1 MIQDF
6 FTQINLMTDKFI
18 LSLHQDLSFMHFLPL
33 VLLIICSGF
42 FSASEIALFRIQ
54 PYQLQD
60 KNGKTLYS
68 LLNKMLVNKE
78 MILSTILIGNNIV
91 NVATSIYGSYLF
103 TTTLTNLGLSH
114 KLSFSLAGIIL
125 VIVILFWGEIIPK
138 NIAIY
143 NSFRLSILVTPLL
156 YCFYIFLYPVTKIT
170 VYFSSLI
177 SKLFGRSDKTTISDD
192 QLLAMVNS
200 GEKLGVFDKN
210 EKVVIKN
217 ILDFKDTCASEIMT
231 PRNSVFVLSNKEK
244 ISKVKNTIIEESY
257 SRIPIYK
264 ETIDN
269 IVGIVHQKDLFR
281 QLVQKDKKAIKL
293 EDIAQEPTYI
303 YQKTNIIKIFEQFKK
318 EHIHLGIVV
327 NDFGAFDGIITMED
341 ILEEIVGE
349 IEDEK
354 DKAKD
359 DSSILHLGQNFWLA
373 KNVVDLNSFCRIT
386 GADSI
391 EHNDLPYD
399 TLQGLIMFHLRRIP
413 KIGDKI
419 VVGNFSFE
427 VRNMVK
433 NQITLIQIKKI
444 QSN

>member
-1 MIQDF
+1 
-6 FTQINLMTDKFI
+6 
-18 LSLHQDLSFMHFLPL
+18 
-33 VLLIICSGF
+33 
-42 FSASEIALFRIQ
+42 
-54 PYQLQD
+54 
-60 KNGKTLYS
+60 
-68 LLNKMLVNKE
+68 
-78 MILSTILIGNNIV
+78 
-91 NVATSIYGSYLF
+91 
-103 TTTLTNLGLSH
+103 
-114 KLSFSLAGIIL
+114 
-125 VIVILFWGEIIPK
+125 
-138 NIAIY
+138 
-143 NSFRLSILVTPLL
+143 
-156 YCFYIFLYPVTKIT
+156 
-170 VYFSSLI
+170 
-177 SKLFGRSDKTTISDD
+177 
-192 QLLAMVNS
+192 MVNS

-231 PRNSVFVLSNKEK
+231 PRNSVFVLSNKDK